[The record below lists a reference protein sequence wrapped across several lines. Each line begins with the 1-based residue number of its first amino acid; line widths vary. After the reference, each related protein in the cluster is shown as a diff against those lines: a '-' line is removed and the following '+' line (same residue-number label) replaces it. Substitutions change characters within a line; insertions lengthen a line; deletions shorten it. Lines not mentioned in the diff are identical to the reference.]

1 MYMRMRASSAA
12 TAGVFAVGAASVA
25 LLAGAA
31 IAAPY
36 TNGPTQSIST
46 SNPEPGGKVSVAGG
60 GMVAKEKVAI
70 ELHSTPVLLKT
81 VQADANG
88 AYSADVK
95 LPTDATCSHELVA
108 VGKTSGR
115 TVATDIVIGDPAHCP
130 ELNGGAGAGA
140 GGGSSL
146 PKTGAQV
153 AGIALLGAA
162 LVGGGVTLRRRAKA
176 EKATADA

>member
-1 MYMRMRASSAA
+1 MYMRMRASGAA
-12 TAGVFAVGAASVA
+12 VVFAVGAAGVA

-31 IAAPY
+31 TAAPY

-46 SNPEPGGKVSVAGG
+46 SNPEPGGKVSVSGG
-60 GMVAKEKVAI
+60 GMVANEQVAI
-70 ELHSTPVLLKT
+70 ELHSTPVLLKA

-88 AYSADVK
+88 AYSAEVK

-115 TVATDIVIGDPAHCP
+115 TVTTDIVIGDPAHCP
-130 ELNGGAGAGA
+130 ELNGGAGSGA
-140 GGGSSL
+140 GGGL

-162 LVGGGVTLRRRAKA
+162 LIGGGVTLRRRAKA